1 MDFITPA
8 SLRPYLTLV
17 FLAGLNAGAQAE
29 CWHTAASAYGLDPL
43 ELGAI
48 ACVESRLN
56 PMALSPMGARGVM
69 QVMPANARAAGLDPD
84 LLWDACTN
92 IHLGAWVLAQM
103 KARHGD
109 SWEAV
114 GAYNAA
120 CKKLKGEACRKARTA
135 YAWAVYRARVSLEQ
149 TGTCG

>member
-1 MDFITPA
+1 MYQCSRFYLCLIGLA
-8 SLRPYLTLV
+8 SL
-17 FLAGLNAGAQAE
+17 AGAAGAE
-29 CWHTAASAYGLDPL
+29 CWYDAAAAYGLNPL

-56 PMALSPMGARGVM
+56 SNAISPVGARGVM
-69 QVMPANARAAGLDPD
+69 QVMPSNARAVGMHPD

-92 IHLGAWVLAQM
+92 IYMGAYVLAEM
-103 KARHGD
+103 KAKYGD

-120 CKKLKGEACRKARTA
+120 CTKLKGAACRKARTE
-135 YAWAVYRARVSLEQ
+135 YAWAVYRARVNLER
-149 TGTCG
+149 TGKCS

>member
-1 MDFITPA
+1 MDFTSPTF
-8 SLRPYLTLV
+8 LRRIAALLC
-17 FLAGLNAGAQAE
+17 LAGLHAGAQAA
-29 CWHTAASAYGLDPL
+29 CWHEAASAYGLDPM

-69 QVMPANARAAGLDPD
+69 QVMPANARAAGLHPD
-84 LLWDACTN
+84 SLWDACTN

-109 SWEAV
+109 TWTAV

-120 CKKLKGEACRKARTA
+120 CTRLKGAACLKARTG
-135 YAWAVYRARVSLEQ
+135 YAWAVYRARLSLER